1 MRKNQIKTFPIFQRF
16 VLKYSCRICLDE
28 APVSWRSIFDQHDSK
43 LTFVRLIEF
52 CVGIQIETRGFLPQ
66 IICKDCISNLDTAFK
81 LKKLSLNT
89 EDKLKEIV
97 SSEDK
102 KLKASEDGANIPTSS
117 KRKISER
124 RKTVTKRKRKSK
136 ATENDGEPSAEIN
149 QKKSSNSKA
158 ERTCIWSLP
167 HECSDNDVCFIC
179 NEPCSDKPEIID
191 HLNKMHRSTNDRLI
205 CPSKGCFSAFRYAD
219 SFFYHLISHFP
230 CCGTKKLAERWK

>member
-1 MRKNQIKTFPIFQRF
+1 MPGRSASLLEINFRPARLKTDFRSFNR
-16 VLKYSCRICLDE
+16 VLCWHSNRNARISPTNYL
-28 APVSWRSIFDQHDSK
+28 QGLH
-43 LTFVRLIEF
+43 IEPGHCF
-52 CVGIQIETRGFLPQ
+52 E
-66 IICKDCISNLDTAFK
+66 SSAFK

-117 KRKISER
+117 KWKISER

-191 HLNKMHRSTNDRLI
+191 HLNKKHRSTNDRLI